1 MSNGGTGTL
10 KVKKVLGFIIIIIN
24 DTWKS
29 LINKA
34 LIILA
39 MHVFYL
45 IWKIYLSQIKKKLKT
60 KYELK

>member
-10 KVKKVLGFIIIIIN
+10 KVKKVLGFIIIIAIIN

-45 IWKIYLSQIKKKLKT
+45 IGLVV
-60 KYELK
+60 